1 MEDDNDDEN
10 GDDDEYLNCHNSTN
24 FQARI
29 SRFCSFFH
37 YGTLDKNS
45 YKTQLKFLGHVM

>member
-10 GDDDEYLNCHNSTN
+10 GDDDDDEYQNYHISTN

-29 SRFCSFFH
+29 SRFCSFFIMAH
-37 YGTLDKNS
+37 LIKIAIKLS
-45 YKTQLKFLGHVM
+45 